1 MFKRVMGFCKEGGFF
16 LTLIIF
22 LLFANL
28 IATIMVADKTNIDLH
43 FQEEA
48 IKLVIE
54 MGLKNKEDNDELRDN
69 MYRGLSMIMSGQSQT
84 VLNQHR
90 LDKGLLRLHHFA
102 EPHGEKF
109 YPDCPECIK
118 GKRLPAGSEAKI
130 TQR

>member
-1 MFKRVMGFCKEGGFF
+1 MFKKVMEFCKEGGFF

-28 IATIMVADKTNIDLH
+28 IVTIMVAGKTNRDLH

-54 MGLKNKEDNDELRDN
+54 MELKNKADNILFRDN
-69 MYRGLSMIMSGQSQT
+69 MYKGLSMIMSGQSQA
-84 VLNQHR
+84 VLNQHQ
-90 LDKGLLRLHHFA
+90 LDRGMLRLHHFA

-118 GKRLPAGSEAKI
+118 GKQLPAGSEAKI

>member
-1 MFKRVMGFCKEGGFF
+1 MEFCKEGGFL
-16 LTLIIF
+16 LTLVTF

-28 IATIMVADKTNIDLH
+28 IATIMVADKTNRDLH
-43 FQEEA
+43 FQEKA

-54 MGLKNKEDNDELRDN
+54 MELKNKADNDKFRSD
-69 MYRGLSMIMSGQSQT
+69 MYEGLSMIMSGQSQT

-90 LDKGLLRLHHFA
+90 LDKGLLRLHHFI

-118 GKRLPAGSEAKI
+118 GKQLPAGSEAKF